1 MRILTIQERIEL
13 GQAKNQATEILSQVW
28 TRIVPSER
36 EELYKKAVKQ
46 IYSWNKELDTE
57 IMETGQEA
65 KQTSSQATTPF
76 EPQCKSQSPYNYP
89 EHEKG
94 KYGERR

>member
-13 GQAKNQATEILSQVW
+13 GQAKNQAIILLSQEW
-28 TRIVPSER
+28 AKIVKM

-46 IYSWNKELDTE
+46 IYSWNKELDAE

-76 EPQCKSQSPYNYP
+76 EPQCKSQSPHNYP
-89 EHEKG
+89 EHNETKFG
-94 KYGERR
+94 ARL

>member
-1 MRILTIQERIEL
+1 MRILTIQERIKL
-13 GQAKNQATEILSQVW
+13 GQAKNQAIILLSQEW
-28 TRIVPSER
+28 ARIVEM
-36 EELYKKAVKQ
+36 EELYKKTVKQ

-76 EPQCKSQSPYNYP
+76 EPQCKSQSPHNYP